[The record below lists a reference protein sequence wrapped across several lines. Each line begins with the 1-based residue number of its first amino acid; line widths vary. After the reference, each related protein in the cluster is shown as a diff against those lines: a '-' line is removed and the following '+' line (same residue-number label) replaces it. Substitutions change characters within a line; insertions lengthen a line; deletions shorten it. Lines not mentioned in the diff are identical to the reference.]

1 MSVEKQNKVNVG
13 IIITLATLLVTVTTY
28 AVSLRSDASL
38 CLQRITKVE
47 ANDRLQD
54 DQINESRVVFAKIN
68 EQMATIQKDIAEIKI
83 DLKGMK

>member
-1 MSVEKQNKVNVG
+1 MLVEKQNKVNVG

-47 ANDRLQD
+47 ANDKLQD
-54 DQINESRVVFAKIN
+54 DQINESMVVFAKIN

-83 DLKGMK
+83 DLKEMR

>member
-1 MSVEKQNKVNVG
+1 MLVEKQNKINVG

-47 ANDRLQD
+47 ANDKLQD
-54 DQINESRVVFAKIN
+54 DQINESMVVFAKIN

-83 DLKGMK
+83 DLKEMR